1 MLKRAEP
8 PVCVGLYARWGSG
21 KTFMISLL
29 KKEFDPTVRED
40 PKTRR
45 LLQFFE
51 KGYEELG
58 TEGPPEETVSSLI
71 CGLLL
76 AILLSFLWIPKAI
89 FPTMP
94 YGVTT
99 FVSLIWDAFGVCKA
113 FRGVSTW
120 CSRLKR
126 SRWKI
131 MAKTVDSDL
140 PETEEPEKTK
150 TLAGLRYQSVPIA
163 EKKQVKE
170 TSGAEKEFI
179 FVDFNAWECV
189 NHAFLLNTS
198 LCARL

>member
-1 MLKRAEP
+1 MLERSEP
-8 PVCVGLYARWGSG
+8 PICVGLYARWGAG

-29 KKEFDPTVRED
+29 KEEFDKTVREE
-40 PKTRR
+40 PQTRK

-51 KGYEELG
+51 EGYEELS
-58 TEGPPEETVSSLI
+58 TEAPPEETVSSLT

-76 AILLSFLWIPKAI
+76 AILLSLPKAIFPYI

-99 FVSLIWDAFGVCKA
+99 FFSLIWDAFGVCKA

-150 TLAGLRYQSVPIA
+150 TLAGLRYKSVPKA
-163 EKKQVKE
+163 EEKQVKE

-189 NHAFLLNTS
+189 NHAFL
-198 LCARL
+198 

>member
-51 KGYEELG
+51 EGYEELS
-58 TEGPPEETVSSLI
+58 TEAPPEETVSSLT

-76 AILLSFLWIPKAI
+76 AILLSLPKAIFPYI

-99 FVSLIWDAFGVCKA
+99 FFSLIWDAFGVNKA
-113 FRGVSTW
+113 LRGVSTW
-120 CSRLKR
+120 CSGLRR

-131 MAKTVDSDL
+131 KATSTRL
-140 PETEEPEKTK
+140 E
-150 TLAGLRYQSVPIA
+150 LLRYQSVPRA
-163 EKKQVKE
+163 EEKQVKE

-198 LCARL
+198 LWARL

>member
-8 PVCVGLYARWGSG
+8 PVSVGLYARWGSG

-51 KGYEELG
+51 KGYEELAPKQA
-58 TEGPPEETVSSLI
+58 PPEETVISLI

-76 AILLSFLWIPKAI
+76 TILLSFLWIPKAI

-99 FVSLIWDAFGVCKA
+99 FISVIWDAFGVCEA
-113 FRGVSTW
+113 FHGVSAW

-126 SRWKI
+126 SSRWKRV
-131 MAKTVDSDL
+131 AKTVDSDL
-140 PETEEPEKTK
+140 QPPEPEDSKPTSI
-150 TLAGLRYQSVPIA
+150 LAGFRYSRVSKDK
-163 EKKQVKE
+163 EEDQVKK
-170 TSGAEKEFI
+170 TSAAEKEFI
-179 FVDFNAWECV
+179 FVDFNAWEC
-189 NHAFLLNTS
+189 A
-198 LCARL
+198 A

>member
-51 KGYEELG
+51 EGYEELG
-58 TEGPPEETVSSLI
+58 TEAPPEETVSSLT

-76 AILLSFLWIPKAI
+76 AILLSL

-99 FVSLIWDAFGVCKA
+99 FFSLIWDAFGVYKA
-113 FRGVSTW
+113 LRGVSTW
-120 CSRLKR
+120 CSGLRH
-126 SRWKI
+126 SRWIK
-131 MAKTVDSDL
+131 ATATRL
-140 PETEEPEKTK
+140 Q
-150 TLAGLRYQSVPIA
+150 LLRYQSVPKA
-163 EKKQVKE
+163 EKKQVKVQVKE

-189 NHAFLLNTS
+189 NHAFL
-198 LCARL
+198 

>member
-29 KKEFDPTVRED
+29 KKEFDPTVHED

-51 KGYEELG
+51 EGYEELG
-58 TEGPPEETVSSLI
+58 TESPPKEDTVSSLT

-76 AILLSFLWIPKAI
+76 AILLSSVKAI

-99 FVSLIWDAFGVCKA
+99 FFSLLWDAFGVYKA
-113 FRGVSTW
+113 FRGVSAW
-120 CSRLKR
+120 CSGLRR

-131 MAKTVDSDL
+131 KATSTRL
-140 PETEEPEKTK
+140 E
-150 TLAGLRYQSVPIA
+150 LLRYQSVPRA
-163 EKKQVKE
+163 EEKQVKE